1 MFASMRGLAPVLA
14 RGSRGRMCA
23 GEGPASAAEGPGICH
38 GEGLI
43 SVHGMIRR
51 ALFKSLKPA
60 STRFSVVR

>member
-1 MFASMRGLAPVLA
+1 
-14 RGSRGRMCA
+14 MCS
-23 GEGPASAAEGPGICH
+23 GEGPESAVEGPGICH